1 MAKPNRLPELFDEL
15 LEEISNGKSVFKVCR
30 ERNLSRDA
38 FYNYIESEETLKD
51 RYIKAREERGD
62 RCLDKIEEYQTSLIN
77 GLIDAATARVLIDT
91 EKWKACKFYPK
102 MYGDK
107 QEITHSG
114 SVNLMPT
121 VKINGKDLDIKV
133 GEDV

>member
-1 MAKPNRLPELFDEL
+1 MAKPNRLPELFEEL
-15 LEEISNGKSVFKVCR
+15 LQDISNGKSVYRACEERHLSPYSFR
-30 ERNLSRDA
+30 EYVASDEN
-38 FYNYIESEETLKD
+38 
-51 RYIKAREERGD
+51 IKAKYTQAREERGD
-62 RCLDKIEEYQTSLIN
+62 RCLDKIEQYEEMLLQGSL
-77 GLIDAATARVLIDT
+77 DSATARVLIDT

-102 MYGDK
+102 MFGDK

-114 SVNLMPT
+114 AVNLMPT

>member
-1 MAKPNRLPELFDEL
+1 MAKPNRLPELFEEL
-15 LEEISNGKSVFKVCR
+15 LREISNGKSVYKACE
-30 ERNLSRDA
+30 ERHIA
-38 FYNYIESEETLKD
+38 PHCFYDYIESDEKLKNK
-51 RYIKAREERGD
+51 YTQAREERGD
-62 RCLDKIEEYQTSLIN
+62 RCLDKIEQYEEMLLNGSL
-77 GLIDAATARVLIDT
+77 DSATARVLIDT

-102 MYGDK
+102 MFGDK

-114 SVNLMPT
+114 AVNLMPT